1 MELDASE
8 EPGSRGLQPGTLR
21 IYSVI
26 TLSLTGESQFSKVL
40 TNLGFL
46 NSDQVEVGQAKDQP
60 GHKAFGDGPCYSQ
73 GVETKDIEQDSG
85 DGQLP
90 RQRDE
95 PKETKYDVVLR
106 HRRLRVNSVQILQR
120 TQILRGGRAMMDI
133 PLCRMIGLQVVRPA
147 VDIEKLKADFVHGYR
162 LGAAVFYVS
171 IMNFVGSEREVLS
184 EDRALWDRHWQRSGC
199 KEGQTQHSL
208 HKVLSHCEP
217 NGVPF
222 LLEVCSS
229 IPTIDNVLRYMN
241 FS

>member
-46 NSDQVEVGQAKDQP
+46 NSNQVEVGQAEDQP
-60 GHKAFGDGPCYSQ
+60 GHKASGDGPCHSQ
-73 GVETKDIEQDSG
+73 GVEPKDIEQDSF

-90 RQRDE
+90 RLCDE
-95 PKETKYDVVLR
+95 PKETEYDVVLW

-133 PLCRMIGLQVVRPA
+133 PLYRMIGLQVVRPALA

-162 LGAAVFYVS
+162 PSAAVFYVS
-171 IMNFVGSEREVLS
+171 ITNFVGSEREVLS
-184 EDRALWDRHWQRSGC
+184 EDCALWDRHWQRQDW
-199 KEGQTQHSL
+199 EF
-208 HKVLSHCEP
+208 EA
-217 NGVPF
+217 F
-222 LLEVCSS
+222 LQAD
-229 IPTIDNVLRYMN
+229 PDLR
-241 FS
+241 FL